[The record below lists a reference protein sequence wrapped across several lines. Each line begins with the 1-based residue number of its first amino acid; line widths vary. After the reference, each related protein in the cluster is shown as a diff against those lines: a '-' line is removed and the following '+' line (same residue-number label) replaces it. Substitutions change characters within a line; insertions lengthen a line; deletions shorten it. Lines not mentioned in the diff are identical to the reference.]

1 MFKKLTLGFVALL
14 FCACNDEK
22 IDEAILS
29 KGTQTTEKHKQDANN
44 LDLNSYKEIAE
55 FFKNNQNIVFSNKPV
70 LIIFS
75 ANNCTYCDKL
85 KHEIQNDKEVQNILK
100 NTYNSYYINTSYH
113 KIHNYDDKKTS
124 TEELAKEFN
133 IDATPTLVFFTPN
146 HKTLLIY
153 PGFMSAKRLALTM
166 EILKE
171 KENHELNKD
180 ELFKKL
186 FLAYKEKNV

>member
-1 MFKKLTLGFVALL
+1 MKT
-14 FCACNDEK
+14 
-22 IDEAILS
+22 
-29 KGTQTTEKHKQDANN
+29 
-44 LDLNSYKEIAE
+44 
-55 FFKNNQNIVFSNKPV
+55 FF
-70 LIIFS
+70 
-75 ANNCTYCDKL
+75 
-85 KHEIQNDKEVQNILK
+85 ENDKNVLVFRDIKKIGKSKTNEEWLK
-100 NTYNSYYINTSYH
+100 SLN
-113 KIHNYDDKKTS
+113 